1 MSEPS
6 MERPSAH
13 GQHVVLE
20 ALVRLAV
27 TRPWHVLAVA
37 ALLTVGAAAVA
48 PRIRIVTDRSSL
60 VSSDDPALV
69 RYREVSE
76 MFGSLSVAVVVLEGS
91 ERQALRDG
99 ADAVAEALEREPS
112 VRSVFYRLD
121 LGFFMR
127 HGLVYLDATQLRCVR
142 AAVGGGAGFTDLPET
157 TEPGLIGLI
166 QGIEHGIG
174 SASAEMQIPRQC
186 QALNPLTIMGRFF
199 AEIALWID
207 DRERD
212 AVEVI
217 DRSDLAGESMA
228 EYGVDEHGYLVNA
241 DGQTPH
247 LVIMVVQPAANAL
260 DEDAARALTTML
272 RRVAGG
278 VAAERGLRAGVT
290 GMPAIMT
297 DEMDTVRRDVRQTIL
312 SAIVFVLLLFVA
324 TFRSLRATIIV
335 AIPLVLGLV
344 WTAGFAALAYTR
356 LTMVSVY
363 FAAVL
368 FGLGIAFAIHL
379 LARFDE
385 GLRAGEEPR
394 DALRTAMVGAGPGI
408 ITGGVTTAAAFLA
421 VGLVE
426 FQGFAQLGVVAGVGV
441 LLMLAGSLTVMPV
454 ALWKWRGKPLREPR
468 TRAWL
473 GSFGSG
479 VVRVRVL
486 VAALAVAAVGFGV
499 YAARSIEFDY
509 DFYKLLPRDGEAI
522 RYYRVLVERSDFA
535 SDIAISVADSL
546 EQAEQRRAD
555 LQSLDTVAR
564 AEAITRYLPGTAEE
578 QHAKVEAI
586 RRVAV
591 QAAGP
596 LKNIR
601 DQSRAALD
609 PERSSDPV
617 KVAAALESLADTVED
632 AWFAAQQTKRGE
644 AADLEKLRDTIRASA
659 AKLEAA
665 PADVGA
671 RRLGAFERKVF
682 GDLAE
687 GAETLLRN
695 LEHPEVMEPEDLPAD
710 VRERFVATG
719 PDGRE
724 RYAVYAYPTGRVG
737 DREFLVR
744 FIDEAR
750 TVDPDIT
757 GFPVTHYYH
766 GAMASRA
773 FFQAALYASIAVLLL
788 LIVDFR
794 SFRHVVLAAIPLLV
808 GAASLLG
815 TMVLAGWEYNFVN
828 VVAFPLVI
836 GAGVDF
842 GVHLVHRARQE
853 GSVVGALRTTGRPVI
868 LSAVTTI
875 VGMGGLA
882 TAEHRGAA
890 SLGLLLVLGI
900 GLCLVAAATVLPAV
914 MSFWGGR
921 PERGAAPPRLDATA
935 GPDE

>member
-1 MSEPS
+1 MKDGSK
-6 MERPSAH
+6 ERPEKH
-13 GQHVVLE
+13 NRHVVLE
-20 ALVRLAV
+20 GLTRLAV
-27 TRPWHVLAVA
+27 RWPWHTLGV
-37 ALLTVGAAAVA
+37 ALLLTAGSAVVV
-48 PRIRIVTDRSSL
+48 PRVRIVTDRNSL

-76 MFGSLSVAVVVLEGS
+76 MFGSLSVAVIVLEGP
-91 ERQALRDG
+91 ERQSLRDA
-99 ADAVAEALEREPS
+99 ADAVAAALEREPMI
-112 VRSVFYRLD
+112 RSVFYRLD

-127 HGLVYLDATQLRCVR
+127 HALVYLDATQLRCVR

-157 TEPGLIGLI
+157 SQPGLIGLI
-166 QGIEHGIG
+166 EGIQHGIG
-174 SASAEMQIPRQC
+174 SASAEMHIPRQC
-186 QALNPLTIMGRFF
+186 QAINPLTIMRRFF
-199 AEIALWID
+199 AEIGLWVQ

-212 AVEVI
+212 TVEVI
-217 DRSDLAGESMA
+217 DRSDLVGASMS
-228 EYGVDEHGYLVNA
+228 EYGVDENGYLVDA
-241 DGQTPH
+241 DGQMPH
-247 LVIMVVQPAANAL
+247 LVIMVVQPAASAL
-260 DEDAARALTTML
+260 DEDQARALTTTL

-278 VAAERGLRAGVT
+278 IAEEHGATAGVT
-290 GMPAIMT
+290 GMPAIIT

-312 SAIVFVLLLFVA
+312 SAIVFVLLLFIA
-324 TFRSLRATIIV
+324 TFRSFRATIIV

-379 LARFDE
+379 LSRYDE
-385 GLRAGEEPR
+385 ALRAGEAPPE
-394 DALRTAMVGAGPGI
+394 ALRTAMVGAGPGI

-441 LLMLAGSLTVMPV
+441 LLMLIGSLTVMPV
-454 ALWKWRGKPLREPR
+454 ALWKWRGKPLKEAR
-468 TRAWL
+468 TRTWL
-473 GSFGSG
+473 ASFGSA
-479 VVRVRVL
+479 VVRMRV
-486 VAALAVAAVGFGV
+486 VMAALAVGVVGLGV
-499 YAARSIEFDY
+499 YASQKIDFDY
-509 DFYKLLPRDGEAI
+509 DFYKLLPRDAEAI
-522 RYYRVLVERSDFA
+522 RYYRTIVERSDFA

-546 EQAEQRRAD
+546 EEAERRRAD
-555 LQSLDTVAR
+555 LESLDTVAR
-564 AEAITRYLPGTAEE
+564 AEAITRYLPGPAEE
-578 QHAKVEAI
+578 QRAKVEAI

-591 QAAGP
+591 KVRGP
-596 LKNIR
+596 LTSIR
-601 DQSRAALD
+601 DQSRAAVA
-609 PERSSDPV
+609 PGRQSDST
-617 KVAAALESLADTVED
+617 KVAASLESLADTVED

-644 AADLEKLRDTIRASA
+644 AADLEKLRDSIRESA
-659 AKLEAA
+659 KTLEAA
-665 PADVGA
+665 PEDVA
-671 RRLGAFERKVF
+671 TKRLTAFEHKVF
-682 GDLAE
+682 SNLAE
-687 GAETLLRN
+687 GADTLLHN
-695 LEHPEVMEPEDLPAD
+695 LEHPEVMEPHDLPAD
-710 VRERFVATG
+710 VRERFVASG

-724 RYAVYAYPTGRVG
+724 RYAIYAYPTGRVG

-750 TVDPDIT
+750 SIDPDIT

-773 FFQAALYASIAVLLL
+773 FFQAALYAAIAVLLL
-788 LIVDFR
+788 LVVDFR
-794 SFRHVVLAAIPLLV
+794 SLRDVVLASIPLLV
-808 GAASLLG
+808 GAAAMLG
-815 TMVLAGWEYNFVN
+815 TMYLAGWSYNFVN

-853 GSVVGALRTTGRPVI
+853 GSVIGALRTTGRPVI

-900 GLCLVAAATVLPAV
+900 TFCLFAAATVLPAV
-914 MSFWGGR
+914 MALWGGAEPKQKA
-921 PERGAAPPRLDATA
+921 PEAPSP
-935 GPDE
+935 P